1 MTSVFVE
8 LIGSNQ
14 EAKNSAVC
22 QISEKTRRLY
32 GDVPKSQLSHD
43 KCSVAVSAPFCS
55 IPQRV
60 VRLSEALQAQRERLQ
75 ERLAEQINSL
85 PVGNESWL
93 QTERELVA
101 AERALHELDGRCQ
114 LVI

>member
-1 MTSVFVE
+1 MMCQSLSCPTLGAQWLFRLLSVPSPRE
-8 LIGSNQ
+8 
-14 EAKNSAVC
+14 
-22 QISEKTRRLY
+22 LY
-32 GDVPKSQLSHD
+32 G
-43 KCSVAVSAPFCS
+43 
-55 IPQRV
+55 
-60 VRLSEALQAQRERLQ
+60 LSEALQGQRERLL

-101 AERALHELDGRCQ
+101 AERALHQLDGRCQ

>member
-1 MTSVFVE
+1 M
-8 LIGSNQ
+8 
-14 EAKNSAVC
+14 
-22 QISEKTRRLY
+22 
-32 GDVPKSQLSHD
+32 
-43 KCSVAVSAPFCS
+43 AVSAPFCS

-60 VRLSEALQAQRERLQ
+60 VRLSEALQARRERLQ

-101 AERALHELDGRCQ
+101 AERALHQLDGRCQ

>member
-1 MTSVFVE
+1 M
-8 LIGSNQ
+8 
-14 EAKNSAVC
+14 
-22 QISEKTRRLY
+22 
-32 GDVPKSQLSHD
+32 
-43 KCSVAVSAPFCS
+43 AVSAPFCS

-75 ERLAEQINSL
+75 EQLAEQIHSL

-93 QTERELVA
+93 QTERELIA
-101 AERALHELDGRCQ
+101 AERALHQLDGSCQ

>member
-1 MTSVFVE
+1 M
-8 LIGSNQ
+8 
-14 EAKNSAVC
+14 
-22 QISEKTRRLY
+22 
-32 GDVPKSQLSHD
+32 PKSQLSYD
-43 KCSVAVSAPFCS
+43 RCSVAVSAPFCS

-85 PVGNESWL
+85 PVDNESWL

-101 AERALHELDGRCQ
+101 AERALHQLDGRCQ